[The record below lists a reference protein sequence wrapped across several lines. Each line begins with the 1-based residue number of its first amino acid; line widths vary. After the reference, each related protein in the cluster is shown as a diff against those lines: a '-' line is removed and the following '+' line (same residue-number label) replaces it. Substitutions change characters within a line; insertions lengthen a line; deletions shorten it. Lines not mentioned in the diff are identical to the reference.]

1 MSAPTYSKQLE
12 EAKEALSLIVSGQLE
27 SSSTLAGS
35 FKNWTPEQMRDH
47 IEWLE
52 VKARQEAIEDAGN
65 RAGTRY
71 VAYAGV
77 RGV

>member
-1 MSAPTYSKQLE
+1 MAAPTYSKQLD
-12 EAKEALSLIVSGQLE
+12 EAKEALALIVKGQLE

-35 FKNWTPEQMRDH
+35 FKNWTPAQMREH
-47 IEWLE
+47 IAWLE
-52 VKARQEAIEDAGN
+52 VKARQECIEASAN

-77 RGV
+77 RSV